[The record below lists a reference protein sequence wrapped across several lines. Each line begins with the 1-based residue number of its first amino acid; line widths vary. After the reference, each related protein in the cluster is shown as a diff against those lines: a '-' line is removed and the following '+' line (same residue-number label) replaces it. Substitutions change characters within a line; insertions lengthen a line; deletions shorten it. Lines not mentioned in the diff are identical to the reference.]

1 MEDICFSVFVWE
13 NNLFGWNDTE
23 KDIQKTEKEKW
34 RERVIKKEAE
44 VHQERKEGQTLK
56 SWVEIIGEI
65 LQVIRRERK
74 PKYTLSYKQTTTENI
89 EGRTFEQ
96 KLPSAEYS

>member
-1 MEDICFSVFVWE
+1 MIYKKI
-13 NNLFGWNDTE
+13 N
-23 KDIQKTEKEKW
+23 KKTEKESDK
-34 RERVIKKEAE
+34 KKEAE
-44 VHQERKEGQTLK
+44 VHQERKEGQTLW